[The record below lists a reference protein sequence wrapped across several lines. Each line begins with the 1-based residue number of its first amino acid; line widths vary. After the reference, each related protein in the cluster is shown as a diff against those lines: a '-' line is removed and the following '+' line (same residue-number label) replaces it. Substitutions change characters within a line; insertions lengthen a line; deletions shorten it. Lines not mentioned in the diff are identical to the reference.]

1 MSLARNDMLTTGN
14 NRAPRARRSCYV
26 DEPAFGFFV
35 AGSTHKQMNGLY
47 IRRNVPRPCPREH
60 GIILYYEHMDSGWTM
75 LLADCEAKPPPSAWG
90 YERQAENAWFFVDPR
105 AADRFTHPGDT
116 IVPGAGVRWK
126 HVHRSSGAQAG
137 RSAASGHGR
146 SSQLA
151 TAEADDEDE
160 LPWQV
165 IAILDHDILRQ
176 LAGGAEYHKE
186 RVAEALAG
194 RGVVKPPALT
204 SLEGCYLPGG
214 VWGVR
219 RERKGCHPPRGVLLG
234 SGMRLSVR
242 GVPPSRPFDTPRLAT
257 SQAAGSTASTSRAA
271 SPCSPRLAAHL
282 GAVASAATTCAAPSS
297 TPAAAGCASSPQGA
311 QASGRPTR
319 RRAGSALA
327 PL

>member
-60 GIILYYEHMDSGWTM
+60 GILLYYEHMDSGWTM

-126 HVHRSSGAQAG
+126 HVHRSSGTQAG

-176 LAGGAEYHKE
+176 LAGGAEYHKQ

-214 VWGVR
+214 VWGAR

-257 SQAAGSTASTSRAA
+257 SQAAGSTAWTSRAA

>member
-105 AADRFTHPGDT
+105 AADRFTHPGET

-126 HVHRSSGAQAG
+126 HVHSSSGAQAG

-176 LAGGAEYHKE
+176 LAGGAEYHKQ

-194 RGVVKPPALT
+194 HGVVKPPALT

-214 VWGVR
+214 VWGAR

-242 GVPPSRPFDTPRLAT
+242 GVPPSRPFDTPRHWRPPRQLALPRRRR
-257 SQAAGSTASTSRAA
+257 GRRSRAL
-271 SPCSPRLAAHL
+271 LAW
-282 GAVASAATTCAAPSS
+282 
-297 TPAAAGCASSPQGA
+297 
-311 QASGRPTR
+311 RPTLGPSRVRRLRAR
-319 RRAGSALA
+319 RRAPLRRPLA
-327 PL
+327 APRARCGLKPPAGLLAGAPGPL